1 MPPVIP
7 ARTDSVNDIFAG
19 SQEMF
24 SLLSQE
30 EKFMVGVIQGNKEL
44 LDDLKKEGFVPAPE
58 LMERIDSSHLTEG
71 MKEHLDR
78 QFGIADEPESVS
90 FTLEDVMASVP
101 LRKMYMK
108 DMMELNLE
116 INDRT
121 ANDWMEA
128 YQERKTMNNDF
139 ILAL

>member
-1 MPPVIP
+1 
-7 ARTDSVNDIFAG
+7 
-19 SQEMF
+19 MF

-78 QFGIADEPESVS
+78 QFGIADKPESVS

>member
-1 MPPVIP
+1 
-7 ARTDSVNDIFAG
+7 
-19 SQEMF
+19 MF

-58 LMERIDSSHLTEG
+58 LMERIDSSYLTEG

-78 QFGIADEPESVS
+78 QFGIADKPESVS

-139 ILAL
+139 SLAL